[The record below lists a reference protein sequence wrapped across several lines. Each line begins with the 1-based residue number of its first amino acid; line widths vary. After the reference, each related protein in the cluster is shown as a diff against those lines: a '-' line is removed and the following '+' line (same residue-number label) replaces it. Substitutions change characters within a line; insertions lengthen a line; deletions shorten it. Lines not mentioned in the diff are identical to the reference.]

1 MVERKVEV
9 CGTWQFVVVQR
20 VASVI
25 GQANQRIDVTNRY
38 VDVILE
44 HVEDERFSRQV
55 ATVGKELE
63 EDVWLDENLDDDTIT

>member
-1 MVERKVEV
+1 M
-9 CGTWQFVVVQR
+9 VVQR

-25 GQANQRIDVTNRY
+25 GQANQRIDVTNSD

-44 HVEDERFSRQV
+44 HVEDERFSWQV
-55 ATVGKELE
+55 ATVGEELE